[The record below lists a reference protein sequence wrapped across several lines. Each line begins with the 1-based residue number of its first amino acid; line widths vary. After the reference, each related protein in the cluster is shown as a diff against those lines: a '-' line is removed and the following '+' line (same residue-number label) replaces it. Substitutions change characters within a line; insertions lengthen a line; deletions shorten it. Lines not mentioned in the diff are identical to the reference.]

1 MSGNSS
7 PTPAI
12 VWPWLSGLAVPASS
26 RRRRTGC

>member
-1 MSGNSS
+1 M
-7 PTPAI
+7 